1 MEAINPLEM
10 YNRPLPNPLA
20 PVQNWQNT
28 QKSQQEIQSNA
39 IAIADARAELLAKN
53 AVGKAAQD
61 SIDKKTGKFDS
72 AQFLLRIAGDPNAQR
87 MAPEVARKVLDYNK
101 ADADRITTVL
111 ANGKSTQDRIS
122 EALTSLLKPEVDA
135 NGNAKLNP
143 DGSPAFKNI
152 EDADLVNG
160 MANFRA
166 TNPEIAKGD
175 NLISFGKQLMGL
187 PPDQRTT
194 FVSRLA
200 NQTDASRA
208 TLANMIGPA
217 TAVDQGGRTAIV
229 RTPPAGPTSVA
240 ATLAKGISPDTASE
254 RVPQVSES
262 GQPQTISKGAI
273 TPGISSGLETPGRP
287 NPFTATSA
295 MPEANPMVPQA
306 QAPAAPVVPA
316 APPAQAGPTINT
328 GLPPTTKDALERMSK
343 EQAAL
348 ADDIHS
354 AQQVKIQVSAM
365 RQAVAQM
372 HTGGLAMERAKLA
385 QLAQGFGLPQDF
397 TDKVANGN
405 LGASQVF
412 DKLANQS
419 AMMVLRQAIGGQGR
433 LTNLEFATFKDSNP
447 NLNTDPR
454 AVEKMLT
461 FFDRVADLP
470 ILENKYLAAY
480 QLGFNKSPKDFKPE
494 EFESRWNAIALKK
507 IPELTG
513 EKK

>member
-217 TAVDQGGRTAIV
+217 TQVNQGGRTAIV
-229 RTPPAGPTSVA
+229 RTPPTGPTSVA
-240 ATLAKGISPDTASE
+240 ATLASGLTPGEASE

-273 TPGISSGLETPGRP
+273 TPGLQSGLETPGRQ
-287 NPFTATSA
+287 NPFTATTA
-295 MPEANPMVPQA
+295 MPEVNPMVSQA
-306 QAPAAPVVPA
+306 QTPVAPVAP
-316 APPAQAGPTINT
+316 APPAQGGATINT
-328 GLPPTTKDALERMSK
+328 GLPPTTKDALERMSA
-343 EQAAL
+343 EQKAL

-372 HTGGLAMERAKLA
+372 HTGGLASTRAKLG
-385 QLAQGFGLPQDF
+385 QLAQGFGLPDDF
-397 TDKVANGN
+397 VKRVANGS
-405 LGASQVF
+405 LPASQVF

-447 NLNTDPR
+447 NLDTDPR